1 MLTLALLINPSLMW
15 VCTTYLRRLNKKIFL
30 GIIWLWTVIV
40 KKWFRLNFLKEK
52 IFAVCHHNIIEFE
65 SEEEKLDPPMYV
77 LLLFHKK
84 NVLSKNYSHSHL
96 YSVIKPRDRWVGG
109 GLFWIFLKENRY
121 VVFWDSAQIYIQTSL
136 PDQVISWFN
145 NGIQMTITFQ
155 S

>member
-15 VCTTYLRRLNKKIFL
+15 VCTTYLRRLNKKQFL

-40 KKWFRLNFLKEK
+40 KKWFRLDFLKDK

-96 YSVIKPRDRWVGG
+96 YSVIKSWDHWVWWAD
-109 GLFWIFLKENRY
+109 LNISLDYLKKEVAKYICFLLRIFKIAR
-121 VVFWDSAQIYIQTSL
+121 QT
-136 PDQVISWFN
+136 
-145 NGIQMTITFQ
+145 
-155 S
+155 